1 MLEYERK
8 IKLLKEELKVDNES
22 DSNDNIR
29 D

>member
-1 MLEYERK
+1 MLEDERK